1 MLKTICELIIKAE
14 TTGDKVAR
22 VMLIVGIAGVIQVAR
37 TMWQM

>member
-22 VMLIVGIAGVIQVAR
+22 VMLIVGIA
-37 TMWQM
+37 